1 MNVLKKHINRK
12 STDRVYN
19 GKEIQIFFDKDG
31 NVTTVYRI
39 RKRKN
44 ISLSVF
50 GKIVLIYIVA
60 FIMCIIYSLLT
71 K

>member
-1 MNVLKKHINRK
+1 MNVLKKHISRK
-12 STDRVYN
+12 SIDKVYN

-60 FIMCIIYSLLT
+60 FIMCIIYSLLI